1 MWLKSCEKIVKFP
14 GERLMLVI
22 LLYQLGREVTACGSP
37 IFTKVLQEVYF
48 AGKIKYQHSW
58 VLVAIFEKFQL
69 LAETI

>member
-1 MWLKSCEKIVKFP
+1 
-14 GERLMLVI
+14 MLVI